1 MNATAIV
8 SNAVMTDE
16 NAVPGSMR
24 IPSKI
29 LEQDDFLKLLVAQ
42 LTTQDPMNPR
52 EDTQFIAQMAQFS
65 ALEQAR
71 STQQEI
77 ARMRADQLF
86 LQANSLIGRLVHLQ
100 VGEEETAAGL
110 VEAVQMEAGT
120 PKLVVNGVRYDL
132 GQVLSVTPMPDL
144 GLPTVS
150 TE

>member
-1 MNATAIV
+1 MNASAIA
-8 SNAVMTDE
+8 SSAVMTDE
-16 NAVPGSMR
+16 NRVPGSLR

-29 LEQDDFLKLLVAQ
+29 LEQDDFLRLLVAQ

-71 STQQEI
+71 GTQQEI

-86 LQANSLIGRLVHLQ
+86 LQANSLIGRLVNLQ
-100 VGEEETAAGL
+100 VGKDETATGL
-110 VEAVQMEAGT
+110 VEAVHIEAGT

-132 GQVLSVTPMPDL
+132 GEVMSVTPMPDL

-150 TE
+150 PE